1 LEKKLSINSLEHLII
16 GIFSSKSYYKYEFF
30 KFKLDIR
37 VIIII
42 LTEEYL
48 WDIVLQKG
56 TDAKKPS
63 IYAKTKD

>member
-16 GIFSSKSYYKYEFF
+16 GIFSSKSHYKYEFF

-37 VIIII
+37 VIINII
-42 LTEEYL
+42 TEKYL

-56 TDAKKPS
+56 TDAKKPT

>member
-1 LEKKLSINSLEHLII
+1 MN
-16 GIFSSKSYYKYEFF
+16 FF
-30 KFKLDIR
+30 KFKLDIG

-42 LTEEYL
+42 ITEECL

-56 TDAKKPS
+56 TDAKKPT

>member
-1 LEKKLSINSLEHLII
+1 MN
-16 GIFSSKSYYKYEFF
+16 FF

-42 LTEEYL
+42 ITEEYF
-48 WDIVLQKG
+48 WDIALQKG
-56 TDAKKPS
+56 TDAKKPT